1 MEKKEKVEDEEVGRS
16 CDCTKRSPSIDG
28 VRINNHSMVQ
38 AVIFDVCAKT
48 TVNAALKDISNRFKI
63 LEQI

>member
-1 MEKKEKVEDEEVGRS
+1 MEEKEEDEEVGR
-16 CDCTKRSPSIDG
+16 SIDG

-48 TVNAALKDISNRFKI
+48 TVNAALKHISNRFKI
-63 LEQI
+63 LENI